1 MHLNM
6 TEIKETTNL
15 ESDLLLSDILG
26 KFSDMLKYVLSRW
39 IIVISL
45 GLIGGLSMV
54 CYSIFQKPT
63 YTATSTFVLEE
74 SGKGGMLGQYAGL
87 AALAGVNVDS
97 GDSGLFQ
104 GDNIFEL
111 YRSRLMIEKTL
122 LSTADFDGK
131 PQTLIERYIAFNGL
145 RAKWKSD
152 DHIGDIR
159 FDGEPEHF
167 NRKQDS
173 IITGLTKLFNKKYLG
188 VGKPDKKLNII
199 QVDVKSKDELF
210 ARNFVNKLVENVNL
224 FYVQTKTKKSYQN
237 LMILQHQ
244 ADSVRNVLNSQ
255 IGGVASAID
264 AEPNANPLFQS
275 LKVPSQRKQVDVQ
288 ASSGVYAE
296 IVKNL
301 EIAKISLR
309 KDTPLIQLIDVPVLP
324 LENNKLGK
332 VIAFAAGFMIC
343 GAIACFWLG
352 ARKLLGKT

>member
-1 MHLNM
+1 MNQAD
-6 TEIKETTNL
+6 TKKTGNPDDDI
-15 ESDLLLSDILG
+15 LLSDILG
-26 KFSDMLKYVLSRW
+26 KFSGMLKYILFRW
-39 IIVISL
+39 LTLVSTGI
-45 GLIGGLSMV
+45 IGGLLMV
-54 CYSIFQKPT
+54 SYSIFQKLT
-63 YTATSTFVLEE
+63 YTATCTFVLEE

-87 AALAGVNVDS
+87 AALAGVNVDN

-131 PQTLIERYIAFNGL
+131 KEMLIERYIAFNDL
-145 RAKWKSD
+145 RAKWKKD
-152 DHIGDIR
+152 KIDNIR
-159 FDGEPEHF
+159 FDGDPEHF

-173 IITGLTKLFNKKYLG
+173 IITDITKIFNKKYLG

-210 ARNFVNKLVENVNL
+210 AQNFVNKLVENVNL
-224 FYVQTKTKKSYQN
+224 FYVHTKTKKSYQN

-275 LKVPSQRKQVDVQ
+275 LKVPSQRRQVDVQ

-301 EIAKISLR
+301 EIAKIGLR

-332 VIAFAAGFMIC
+332 IIAFAAGFIV
-343 GAIACFWLG
+343 ISVVTCFWLG
-352 ARKLLGKT
+352 FRKLLGKS